1 LKVKLLLATILQGAS
16 GAWSALWTF
25 PSILFSAFMIAW
37 GAEAAQ
43 FMISQGLALAILAW
57 LQTLPEFAVEAVIA
71 WEAGGDPVQCFVA
84 NPPPG
89 CHSHLAI
96 ANYTGAIRLLI
107 GLGWPMIYFVAA
119 FYRRKAGRALRAIQL
134 EDEHSVEV
142 LATVPPVLYFFWV
155 WYKGSLGLVDA
166 AVLIVMYVG
175 YLAILWRFPPQEQ
188 ENLADVPAPAR
199 WAYTRPGA
207 WRHAAIIGFF
217 AVGGLLLYFTAHP
230 FLQSMLALA
239 LSLGISQFVFVQW
252 VAPFLSEFPEKV
264 SAFAWARRVTHA
276 PMGLM
281 NMLSSNV
288 NQWTVLAAM
297 IPIVFSIARGEPS
310 ALPFDGEQRM
320 EILLTIM
327 QSVVAVLL
335 LANMRF
341 EWWNATLLF
350 VLWLVQF
357 LRATWREEIT
367 IVYAAWAVGLL
378 IWFVMRPPEA
388 PKVFFRMMRAQGKEG
403 RIRHADEQR
412 QDASP

>member
-1 LKVKLLLATILQGAS
+1 LKVKLLLAAILQGAS

-71 WEAGGDPVQCFVA
+71 WEAGSDPAQCFVA
-84 NPPPG
+84 NPPVG

-119 FYRRKAGRALRAIQL
+119 FYRRKKAGRALGAIQL
-134 EDEHSVEV
+134 DDEHSVEV

-166 AVLIVMYVG
+166 AVLLLMYVG

-188 ENLADVPAPAR
+188 ENLSDAPAPAR

-207 WRHAAIIGFF
+207 WRYAAIFGFF
-217 AVGGLLLYFTAHP
+217 AVGGVLLYFTAHP
-230 FLQSMLALA
+230 FLDSMLTLA
-239 LSLGISQFVFVQW
+239 VSMGISQFVFVQW

-297 IPIVFSIARGEPS
+297 IPIVFSMARGEPS

-367 IVYAAWAVGLL
+367 VVYAAWAVGLL

-388 PKVFFRMMRAQGKEG
+388 PKVFLRMMRRPPAKRGMDTAEE
-403 RIRHADEQR
+403 RAV
-412 QDASP
+412 P

>member
-1 LKVKLLLATILQGAS
+1 MLQGAS
-16 GAWSALWTF
+16 AAWSALWTF

-71 WEAGGDPVQCFVA
+71 WEAGHDPLQCFVA
-84 NPPPG
+84 SPPPG

-119 FYRRKAGRALRAIQL
+119 FYRRKAGKALRAIQL
-134 EDEHSVEV
+134 DDEHSVEV
-142 LATVPPVLYFFWV
+142 LATIPPVLYFFWV
-155 WYKGSLGLVDA
+155 WYKGSLSLVDA
-166 AVLIVMYVG
+166 AVLIAMYVI

-188 ENLADVPAPAR
+188 EHLADAPAPAR

-207 WRHAAIIGFF
+207 WRYAAIVGFF
-217 AVGGLLLYFTAHP
+217 AVGGVLLYFTAHP
-230 FLQSMLALA
+230 FLDSMLALA
-239 LSLGISQFVFVQW
+239 MSLGISQFVFVQW

-297 IPIVFSIARGEPS
+297 IPIVFSVARGEPA

-341 EWWNATLLF
+341 EWWNASLLF
-350 VLWLVQF
+350 LLWLLQF
-357 LRATWREEIT
+357 LRAEWREEIT
-367 IVYAAWAVGLL
+367 VVYAAWAVGLL
-378 IWFVMRPPEA
+378 VWFVIRPPEA
-388 PKVFFRMMRAQGKEG
+388 PKVFFRLFRN
-403 RIRHADEQR
+403 RVTP
-412 QDASP
+412 ASPNP